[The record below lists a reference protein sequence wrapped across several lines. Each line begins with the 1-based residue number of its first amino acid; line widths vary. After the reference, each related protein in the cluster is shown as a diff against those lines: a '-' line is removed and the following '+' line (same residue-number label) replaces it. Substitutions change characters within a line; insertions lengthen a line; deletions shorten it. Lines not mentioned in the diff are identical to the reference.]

1 MAQDSLTSDVNDHV
15 NTCRDDQ
22 YKVCRPMITI
32 LRKNRVHNEGCGYD
46 DEWCKH
52 HEDASDDTAEDRH
65 PWLYEKE
72 E

>member
-1 MAQDSLTSDVNDHV
+1 
-15 NTCRDDQ
+15 
-22 YKVCRPMITI
+22 MILTI

>member
-1 MAQDSLTSDVNDHV
+1 
-15 NTCRDDQ
+15 
-22 YKVCRPMITI
+22 MITI

-65 PWLYEKE
+65 PWLSISSAKLKKE
-72 E
+72 ILVSYSLVTAVLH